1 MTMKKKESTLVN
13 MVVVLFAITLAAGLS
28 LGYINDLTLEPKA
41 RARLAKKVTALK
53 GVLPAFDNQP
63 VSEVIRIPSGTQK
76 DSVEIYPA
84 FMDGAYVGS
93 AVTGVSERGYSGAV
107 KLIVGFDPAGTILNI
122 AVLEQKETPGLGT
135 KMKGEKFLRQF
146 RGKDPGSF
154 ELKVKKDGGAVDALA
169 GATISTRA
177 FSEATRAAYDAYV
190 KQMQS
195 NPIRSKQVP

>member
-41 RARLAKKVTALK
+41 RARLAKKVNALE

-63 VSEVIRIPSGTQK
+63 VAEVVRIKSDAQK

-84 FMDGAYVGS
+84 FRDGAYVGA

-107 KLIVGFDPAGTILNI
+107 KLMVGFDPEGTILNI

-146 RGKDPGSF
+146 KGKDPASF
-154 ELKVKKDGGAVDALA
+154 DLDVKKDGGAVDALA

-177 FSEATRAAYDAYV
+177 FSEATQTAYDAYTE
-190 KQMQS
+190 QMQS
-195 NPIRSKQVP
+195 VPISPKQIP